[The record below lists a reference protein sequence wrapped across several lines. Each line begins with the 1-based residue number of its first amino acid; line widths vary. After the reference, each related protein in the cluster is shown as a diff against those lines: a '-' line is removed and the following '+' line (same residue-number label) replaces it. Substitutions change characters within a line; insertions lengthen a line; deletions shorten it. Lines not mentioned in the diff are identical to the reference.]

1 MKYDWDAKTYDNISD
16 TIQSWG
22 LKILEYRNWKGN
34 EIVLDAGCGSG
45 KLTKILS
52 IKVPFGKVFAV
63 DSDLSMI
70 TLAKQN
76 LKKTTNIQFIRNDIS
91 EIKLA
96 DNVDVVFSNA
106 VLHWITDHKK
116 VFERFWQILKPN
128 GQLLIQCGGYG
139 NLVNTISIF
148 SKIRKSTE
156 FYKYFCNNK
165 GEDIWIEPWY
175 FATKQDTEKIL
186 QNTGFQ
192 NIHVYVENKEVNLQ
206 NKKKYLVFIKTIVL
220 RPYLEYLPNDALKNK
235 FAKAV
240 TQEIETN
247 VQELQWKLD
256 YVRLNIN
263 ARKLSTF

>member
-1 MKYDWDAKTYDNISD
+1 LKYDWDAKTYDSISD

-96 DNVDVVFSNA
+96 DNVDVIFSNA
-106 VLHWITDHKK
+106 VLHWIIDHKK

-139 NLVNTISIF
+139 NLV
-148 SKIRKSTE
+148 
-156 FYKYFCNNK
+156 
-165 GEDIWIEPWY
+165 
-175 FATKQDTEKIL
+175 
-186 QNTGFQ
+186 
-192 NIHVYVENKEVNLQ
+192 
-206 NKKKYLVFIKTIVL
+206 
-220 RPYLEYLPNDALKNK
+220 
-235 FAKAV
+235 
-240 TQEIETN
+240 
-247 VQELQWKLD
+247 
-256 YVRLNIN
+256 
-263 ARKLSTF
+263 